1 MIYRF
6 ARPSDGPAILEVYG
20 PYIQNTAIT
29 FEYQVPSPE
38 EFSRRVASI
47 AGQYPYLVSE
57 EDGRILGYAYA
68 SAPFTRAAYAWCAE
82 PSVYLRPDARGRGI
96 GRRLYNG
103 LEAILKYQGFQL
115 LYALVTGENTASLSF
130 HHALGY
136 RDLAVFPACGFKFGR
151 WLDLNWLQKRLTVVE
166 IPSASPL
173 TWAGICQDAQKLSD
187 ILGIL
192 SLS

>member
-1 MIYRF
+1 MLRI
-6 ARPSDGPAILEVYG
+6 AEESDIPAILDIYG
-20 PYIQNTAIT
+20 PYILTSTAT
-29 FEYQVPSPE
+29 FEYTVPSRE
-38 EFSRRVASI
+38 EFQARFCGII
-47 AGQYPYLVSE
+47 ARFPWLVYE
-57 EDGRILGYAYA
+57 EEGVILGYAYA